1 MIARQRQVFVPSGQ
15 FDWRVSSRSGHH
27 FRCSFLSFGEQN
39 EGSGVLVFVIA
50 GLEFVIMMRESGSC
64 QLAR

>member
-1 MIARQRQVFVPSGQ
+1 MIAWQRQVFVPSGQ

-27 FRCSFLSFGEQN
+27 FRRSVLSFGEQN
-39 EGSGVLVFVIA
+39 EGSGVLVFVMA
-50 GLEFVIMMRESGSC
+50 ALDFVIMLRESGSC